1 MRIRKF
7 IKLNAIFF
15 EMFKS
20 EEQAIIKTSDLNN
33 TNEHLSLQI
42 KVLPATITFP
52 GLISGESPYEQIILP
67 LYIVKL
73 CHGATP
79 ELPSSS
85 A

>member
-1 MRIRKF
+1 
-7 IKLNAIFF
+7 
-15 EMFKS
+15 MFKS
-20 EEQAIIKTSDLNN
+20 EKQAIIKTCDLNN

-52 GLISGESPYEQIILP
+52 GLISGESPRYEQIILP

-79 ELPSSS
+79 QLRSSS